1 MSIKSY
7 VPPKKNIIDHRTTEG
22 GYYNA
27 ICDVCGTEF
36 FPKRSNAKYCSS
48 NCGIVAHRTAIAN
61 GDVVK
66 KRLKTVPEDKNSSI
80 TARGSKAVYEQLSK
94 IYDTSRQKGVITG
107 MCKELQVGSYFDFK
121 SIRIRRISS
130 GLYKLSS
137 TK

>member
-61 GDVVK
+61 GDNKRKIKTSNK
-66 KRLKTVPEDKNSSI
+66 KTNTSTTIIGKGNVIQWFKDKNLKTYGLQTFLQTQGVGLRNVWEGVSIDKIS
-80 TARGSKAVYEQLSK
+80 ASKYQL
-94 IYDTSRQKGVITG
+94 IN
-107 MCKELQVGSYFDFK
+107 
-121 SIRIRRISS
+121 
-130 GLYKLSS
+130 